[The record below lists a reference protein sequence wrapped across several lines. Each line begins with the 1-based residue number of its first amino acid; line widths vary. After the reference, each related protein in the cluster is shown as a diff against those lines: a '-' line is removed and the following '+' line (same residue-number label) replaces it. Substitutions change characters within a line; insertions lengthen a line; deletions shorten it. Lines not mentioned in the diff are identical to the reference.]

1 VPLLK
6 KHAPNVVAPTLTG
19 LDVREAKPVP
29 AGDTIEML
37 LPEVPARAPVAD
49 VLNPRLYVV
58 NAFAADDG
66 GVTATVT
73 FDTAVT
79 AVIV

>member
-1 VPLLK
+1 
-6 KHAPNVVAPTLTG
+6 
-19 LDVREAKPVP
+19 
-29 AGDTIEML
+29 ML
-37 LPEVPARAPVAD
+37 LPEDTARPPVSD

-73 FDTAVT
+73 FVRLLTP
-79 AVIV
+79 VIM